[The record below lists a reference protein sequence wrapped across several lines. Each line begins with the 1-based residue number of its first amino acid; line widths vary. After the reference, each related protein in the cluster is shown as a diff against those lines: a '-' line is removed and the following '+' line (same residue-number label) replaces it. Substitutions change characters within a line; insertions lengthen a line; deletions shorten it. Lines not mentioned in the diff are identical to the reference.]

1 MKLINLIAIV
11 ICVFAMLI
19 NYNNMN
25 ILALNG
31 FLSIINALLYLSE

>member
-1 MKLINLIAIV
+1 MKSINLIAIV
-11 ICVFAMLI
+11 ICEFAMLI

-25 ILALNG
+25 ILVLNG

>member
-11 ICVFAMLI
+11 ICVFVMLV

-25 ILALNG
+25 ILVLNG
-31 FLSIINALLYLSE
+31 FLSIINALLYLGE